1 MNHKRI
7 SILSTLFILVM
18 VTFLAGS
25 VPAAAQAEK
34 IYFSGED
41 CPIAMGA
48 PEKQWIGEDG
58 VLHLR
63 GIPLTTRLDYD
74 PFNGFNYLVVN
85 QDMDLATGAVHVYG
99 SVEIHPDGIQ
109 GVWLGHFSTKMSP
122 EGVVEGR
129 AVIHGTGELEGKFG
143 INNISSPDAPDPA
156 CFNQNTAS
164 NGYILVP

>member
-7 SILSTLFILVM
+7 SILSTVFILAM
-18 VTFLAGS
+18 VILLAGS

-34 IYFSGED
+34 VYFSGED

-58 VLHLR
+58 MLHLR
-63 GIPLTTRLDYD
+63 GIPLTTRVDYA

-85 QDMDLATGAVHVYG
+85 QDTDLATGATHVYG
-99 SVEIHPDGIQ
+99 SVEIHTEGVQ
-109 GVWLGHFSTKMSP
+109 GAWLGHFSTYISP
-122 EGVVEGR
+122 EGVIEGR
-129 AVIHGTGELEGKFG
+129 AVVRGTGELEGKFG
-143 INNISSPDAPDPA
+143 INHISSPDAPDPE
-156 CFNQNTAS
+156 CFDKNTAS